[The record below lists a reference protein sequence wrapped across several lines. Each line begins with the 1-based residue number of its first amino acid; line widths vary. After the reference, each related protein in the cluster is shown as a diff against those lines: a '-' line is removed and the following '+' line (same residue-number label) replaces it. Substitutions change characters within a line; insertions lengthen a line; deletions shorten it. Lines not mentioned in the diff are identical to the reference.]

1 MLYLNQDDNNT
12 YLLINNQ
19 TKDQIIAEHKLQIS
33 KHEINLTNYM
43 EDGLPVLYWTPKMHK
58 NPISFCFIITS
69 PVCSIK
75 SLSKPITSIFK
86 MFYEKVERHH
96 TEGKVCLS
104 DCLSVCLS
112 ACLPACLPACL

>member
-43 EDGLPVLYWTPKMHK
+43 EDGLPVLYWTP
-58 NPISFCFIITS
+58 IQ
-69 PVCSIK
+69 K
-75 SLSKPITSIFK
+75 SN
-86 MFYEKVERHH
+86 
-96 TEGKVCLS
+96 
-104 DCLSVCLS
+104 
-112 ACLPACLPACL
+112 